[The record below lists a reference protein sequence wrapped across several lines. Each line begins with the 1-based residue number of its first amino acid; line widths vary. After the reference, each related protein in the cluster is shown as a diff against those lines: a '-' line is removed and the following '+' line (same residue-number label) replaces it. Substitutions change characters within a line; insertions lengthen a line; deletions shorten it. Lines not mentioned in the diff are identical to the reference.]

1 MPDITL
7 LRLWLADYAAVLRVN
22 LQQVR
27 EAHTE
32 LEHAYRALREV
43 YSGEGAREFDHA
55 WSRAGDA
62 VFAYVEGVPALLALL
77 EEKTEQLGQLDQGF

>member
-7 LRLWLADYAAVLRVN
+7 LRLWLADYAAVLSSN

-27 EAHTE
+27 DAHAD

-43 YSGEGAREFDHA
+43 YHGEGARGFDQA